1 MPEDPKKLDY
11 APAEPMS
18 RNRFAAIIGAAA
30 VTGILIGGV
39 TYALAQPTTSP
50 MLGGEMVA
58 PRPILTTQPSCPP
71 LPGAPAPTTQEW
83 TPVPTTKPVT
93 E

>member
-1 MPEDPKKLDY
+1 MPDDLNKLDY

-30 VTGILIGGV
+30 VTGILISGV
-39 TYALAQPTTSP
+39 TYALAQPTTNP
-50 MLGGEMVA
+50 MIRGERA
-58 PRPILTTQPSCPP
+58 ATGPILTTQPSHPP
-71 LPGAPAPTTQEW
+71 MPGAPIPATQEW

>member
-1 MPEDPKKLDY
+1 MPEDLNKLDY
-11 APAEPMS
+11 AAAEPMS

-30 VTGILIGGV
+30 ISSIIIGGV

-50 MLGGEMVA
+50 LLRGEMVA
-58 PRPILTTQPSCPP
+58 PRPILTTQPSYPP
-71 LPGAPAPTTQEW
+71 MPGAPVPTTQEW
-83 TPVPTTKPVT
+83 SPVSTTKPVT

>member
-1 MPEDPKKLDY
+1 MPEDPQKLDY

-18 RNRFAAIIGAAA
+18 RNRFVAMIGAAA

-39 TYALAQPTTSP
+39 TYVLAQPTTTLMTMGKTAGPS
-50 MLGGEMVA
+50 
-58 PRPILTTQPSCPP
+58 PILTTQPSHPP

-83 TPVPTTKPVT
+83 TPVPTTK
-93 E
+93 